1 MEKVFVG
8 KIWDQVK
15 ERIRVEMP
23 NRSYVAFVEETTASL
38 DNAVLTIYSKSDFHS
53 EWIRI
58 QYQNLIL
65 NSIELVTGE
74 KVELRFKMLPEND
87 IELDPPRKEPSLE
100 NIEETDV
107 KFVIEEELVGQLW
120 DEVKKQIK
128 IEVSNPSYVTF
139 VEETTA
145 SLDNDVLIIHSKSEY
160 HSEWLRTKYQ
170 NRILNA
176 IKKVTG
182 GTIELCFQT
191 LPKNETE
198 SYPTRLNKS
207 SHESLEELDLKKEIK
222 CLQKRVDE
230 LEERLTALENKEQK

>member
-8 KIWDQVK
+8 KLWDQVK
-15 ERIRVEMP
+15 ERIRVEIP
-23 NRSYVAFVEETTASL
+23 NRSYVTFVEETTASL
-38 DNAVLTIYSKSDFHS
+38 DNAVLTIYSKSEFHS
-53 EWIRI
+53 EWLRL
-58 QYQNLIL
+58 QYQNQIL

-87 IELDPPRKEPSLE
+87 IKLDPPKKDSSLE
-100 NIEETDV
+100 SIEETDV
-107 KFVIEEELVGQLW
+107 KFVIEEELVGKLW

-128 IEVSNPSYVTF
+128 IEVSTPSYVTF

-145 SLDNDVLIIHSKSEY
+145 TLENDVLLIYSKSEY

-182 GTIELCFQT
+182 GTIELCFRT

-198 SYPTRLNKS
+198 WYPTRINEA

-222 CLQKRVDE
+222 RLQKKVDT
-230 LEERLTALENKEQK
+230 LEERLTALENKERK